1 MNALLLHSVLR
12 PPEMQKMMGRLLE
25 MCIEDTTKVDV
36 RDRALLYYRLLKA
49 DVHECAR
56 VVNCPKTA
64 VEGKFA
70 ENVELELNQKLFNE
84 FNSLSVIY
92 NVCVPSFFLGSV

>member
-1 MNALLLHSVLR
+1 
-12 PPEMQKMMGRLLE
+12 MGRLLE
-25 MCIEDTTKVDV
+25 ACIEDTTKVDV

-64 VEGKFA
+64 VEGSFA
-70 ENVELELNQKLFNE
+70 ESMELELQEQLFKE
-84 FNSLSVIY
+84 FNTLSVIY
-92 NVCVPSFFLGSV
+92 QVIFK